1 MKNAKKWGRLMLLAG
16 SGLVYSCR
24 PDADTT
30 APEINSITVDG
41 MEADTHTIL
50 AGDVMQVVL
59 DLHDN
64 ENLKQVKVNVHAAD
78 DGHTHGSGS
87 GAVGQPNIGSW
98 SYSRI
103 IEVEGQHA
111 TADLNLTVPFDI
123 AGEWHLEVM
132 AIDAS
137 GNEAV
142 EKVVNLQVINAELPI
157 ISVVTT
163 PASTDSPMLLP
174 INNPTIT
181 FNAYVMDASGID
193 SLFFQATTEAGELVF
208 SQALDG
214 EDVTE
219 FYSGNVDITFP
230 AVGLYDVEVRAL
242 DVNGY
247 ENIWMRE
254 VQVQ

>member
-24 PDADTT
+24 SDADTT
-30 APEINSITVDG
+30 APEIKSVTVDG
-41 MEADTHTIL
+41 MESDSHTIL
-50 AGDVMQVVL
+50 AGEIMQVVL

-87 GAVGQPNIGSW
+87 GAVGQPNVGSW
-98 SYSRI
+98 SYSKI
-103 IEVEGQHA
+103 IDIAGQHA
-111 TADLNLTVPFDI
+111 TADLNLTVPLDI

-142 EKVVNLQVINAELPI
+142 EKVVSLQVVNAELPV
-157 ISVVTT
+157 ISVMTT
-163 PASTDSPMLLP
+163 PASADNPILLP
-174 INNPTIT
+174 ISNPTIT
-181 FNAYVMDASGID
+181 LNAYVMDASGID
-193 SLFFQATTEAGELVF
+193 SLFFQATTEEGVLVF
-208 SQALDG
+208 SQALDAG
-214 EDVTE
+214 DLTE
-219 FYSGNVDITFP
+219 FYSGNVDITFL
-230 AVGLYDVEVRAL
+230 AVGVYDVEVRAL

-247 ENIWMRE
+247 ENLWMRE
-254 VQVQ
+254 VEVQ

>member
-1 MKNAKKWGRLMLLAG
+1 MKNARKWGRLMLLAG

-30 APEINSITVDG
+30 APEIKSVTVDG
-41 MEADTHTIL
+41 MESDSHTIL
-50 AGDVMQVVL
+50 AGEIMQVVL

-64 ENLKQVKVNVHAAD
+64 ENLKQVKVNVHAAN

-87 GAVGQPNIGSW
+87 GAVGQPNVGSW
-98 SYSRI
+98 SYSKI
-103 IEVEGQHA
+103 IDIAGQHA
-111 TADLNLTVPFDI
+111 TADLNLTVPLDI

-142 EKVVNLQVINAELPI
+142 EKVVNLQVINAELPV

-163 PASTDSPMLLP
+163 PASADNPILLP
-174 INNPTIT
+174 ISNPTIT
-181 FNAYVMDASGID
+181 LNAYVMDASGID
-193 SLFFQATTEAGELVF
+193 SLFFQATTEEGVLVF
-208 SQALDG
+208 SQALDAG
-214 EDVTE
+214 DLTE

-230 AVGLYDVEVRAL
+230 AVGVYDVEVRAL

-247 ENIWMRE
+247 ENLWMRE
-254 VQVQ
+254 VEVQ

>member
-1 MKNAKKWGRLMLLAG
+1 MLLAG

-30 APEINSITVDG
+30 APEIKSVTVDG
-41 MEADTHTIL
+41 MESDSHTIL
-50 AGDVMQVVL
+50 AGEIMQVVL

-87 GAVGQPNIGSW
+87 GAVGQPNVGSW
-98 SYSRI
+98 SYSKI
-103 IEVEGQHA
+103 IDIAGQHA
-111 TADLNLTVPFDI
+111 TADLNLTVPLDI

-142 EKVVNLQVINAELPI
+142 EKVVNLQVINAELPV

-163 PASTDSPMLLP
+163 PASADNPILLP
-174 INNPTIT
+174 ISNPTFT
-181 FNAYVMDASGID
+181 LNAYVMDASGID
-193 SLFFQATTEAGELVF
+193 SLFLQATTEAGELVF
-208 SQALDG
+208 SQALDAG
-214 EDVTE
+214 DLTE

-247 ENIWMRE
+247 ENFWMRE
-254 VQVQ
+254 VEVQ